1 MYRIFAVSYND
12 NLWQL
17 RHMFGI
23 PRVQSMIES
32 KRQKFFD
39 RLMCDEKYTVV
50 LNLIHLMCFK
60 MLLIFLHVYAFQ

>member
-23 PRVQSMIES
+23 PSVQSMIES
-32 KRQKFFD
+32 RLQKFFD
-39 RLMCDEKYTVV
+39 RLLCDEKYTVV
-50 LNLIHLMCFK
+50 LNVNASNVF
-60 MLLIFLHVYAFQ
+60 